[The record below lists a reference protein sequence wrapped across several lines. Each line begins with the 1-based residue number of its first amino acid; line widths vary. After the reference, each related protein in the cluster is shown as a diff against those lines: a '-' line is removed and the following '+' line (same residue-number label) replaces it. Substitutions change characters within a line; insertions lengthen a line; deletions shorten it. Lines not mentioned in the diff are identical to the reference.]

1 MNKGRLNISNKT
13 LTDKKRELLKELRQY
28 PLKAEEILEKLS
40 IKEIKSLYYKVD
52 TMQEEEGKSK
62 RDLGVLD
69 EAYMF
74 EWSRVKNMLLIE
86 YSKRTQMRRKNVA
99 ITGLLL
105 IIISVF
111 FSIFSFFTGSTTIIA
126 CNALVTSIGALTCSV
141 ASYKYDFNNL

>member
-1 MNKGRLNISNKT
+1 MSKK
-13 LTDKKRELLKELRQY
+13 LTEKERELLKDMRKRPIE
-28 PLKAEEILEKLS
+28 AEEILEKLS

-69 EAYMF
+69 GAYMF

-86 YSKRTQMRRKNVA
+86 YSKKTQMRRKNVA

-111 FSIFSFFTGSTTIIA
+111 FSIFSFFTGSSTIIV

-141 ASYKYDFNNL
+141 ASYKYDSDNL

>member
-1 MNKGRLNISNKT
+1 MFNKLLEKE
-13 LTDKKRELLKELRQY
+13 RELLKDMRKRPIE
-28 PLKAEEILEKLS
+28 AEEILEKLS
-40 IKEIKSLYYKVD
+40 IKEIKSLYHKVD

-105 IIISVF
+105 IIISFF
-111 FSIFSFFTGSTTIIA
+111 FSIFSFFTGSPTIIV
-126 CNALVTSIGALTCSV
+126 CNALVIFIGVLTFSV
-141 ASYKYDFNNL
+141 ASYKYDSNNL